1 MHANVLVHVHQQA
14 RSNMQASDVPTCM
27 PRCMPTR
34 RRADLPVTDFVG
46 AEVKARRIVVIPAFV
61 QKSQFYFRVYG
72 QCPVCVGVCVCVRG
86 RVRARVSKRV

>member
-61 QKSQFYFRVYG
+61 QKSQFYFRVYC
-72 QCPVCVGVCVCVRG
+72 QCPVGVCVCACVCAGAYVR
-86 RVRARVSKRV
+86 V

>member
-27 PRCMPTR
+27 PRCTPTSR
-34 RRADLPVTDFVG
+34 RVDLPVTDFVG

-61 QKSQFYFRVYG
+61 QKSQFYFCVYC
-72 QCPVCVGVCVCVRG
+72 QCPVGVRVCACVCAGAYVR
-86 RVRARVSKRV
+86 V